1 MKSKIIKILGVIAVV
16 AMIAAALVAP
26 ADALTGVSLTPTVTT
41 IGYTTTYTL
50 TFTLGAAIPA
60 STASAITVTFG
71 SGITLPTAANESVTV
86 AATAGIGGVAIPNP
100 VAIAVNPSATVGQ
113 VVVLSTSATQSLGAG
128 AIVQL
133 IFSGIANPGT
143 VGSYGCTVATSAE
156 TTAVASSTFTTTSPT
171 IVPVPGIITV
181 WNSAG
186 VELAQTT
193 DFNAALAAVTAGGT
207 IKLTAGTYNT
217 AFTSA
222 NLDLS
227 MTIQGTDPSAAN
239 VILMSSAPW
248 TLSGST
254 VVLNSVTIDGS
265 GSDTAPVYGTG
276 DLTIANSNAGGTDAI
291 SGCIIQNGAL
301 KVNDTG
307 ASVACTMSKDTF
319 TVPTGN
325 NNGLVATTPATVT
338 GCTFNVAGTS
348 TGITTPAGVTVT
360 GSTFTGVA
368 ETTDT
373 YLGNG
378 ILVTGGTG
386 SAISAST
393 FTGLSTAFTVNGAP
407 GAGNP
412 PVPVGAMANFFG
424 NTVTNCGEASPPA
437 AAATVAIVITNAAA
451 NGVQIY
457 GNTITKCTN
466 YVLSVA
472 IGQDANVNFYQNTL
486 TGNANIATNLDL
498 SNTLSLIRNWWGS
511 VANTPAN
518 VTLAAGLTAGLQF
531 TPALTVAPTAAAF
544 AITPAGSTASALS
557 ASVSVGV
564 NINNVSEA
572 AEWGATALSA
582 SPVSTALPSGYTAVK
597 YWDVYGQSLA
607 GAAITDGA
615 TVDFYGTTASPVVN
629 TPTSMSAVLFYNAT
643 TGSWVVVPNDNVN
656 AYGNYVE
663 IYVGTTANAGVSQAE
678 FDGTPFVLATQTIA
692 LGTITPPTAALY
704 PVNGATGVAVSGI
717 TFTWPAVTASG
728 LTVTYQF
735 AIAQASANTSANEFA
750 ILDYSDN
757 TSTNAE
763 VSQETFQYNTV
774 YWWEV
779 RAITMNA
786 SGGVAATGPWTVSM
800 FTTMPMPATTTST
813 APAITVTNTVNTITV
828 TQPITTVQSTVTSVV
843 ITQTTGTSSAAI
855 PSYLL
860 WVVIVVGAILVIA
873 VIVLIVRTRRIP

>member
-1 MKSKIIKILGVIAVV
+1 MKSKIFKILGVIAVV

-26 ADALTGVSLTPTVTT
+26 AAALSGVNLAVSTAVIGATPTTT
-41 IGYTTTYTL
+41 V
-50 TFTLGAAIPA
+50 TFTLGATQAAATNAFVVTFSSGWTIPA
-60 STASAITVTFG
+60 GAIACTISTSNGIGSTAISNIT
-71 SGITLPTAANESVTV
+71 PN
-86 AATAGIGGVAIPNP
+86 ATA
-100 VAIAVNPSATVGQ
+100 VGQ
-113 VVVLSTSATQSLGAG
+113 VITIDTTPAAVGPIGAG

-133 IFSGIANPGT
+133 TFTTITNPT
-143 VGSYGCTVATSAE
+143 TIGSYGCTVSSAAE
-156 TTAVASSTFTTTSPT
+156 TTAVASNTITTTTPT
-171 IVPVPGIITV
+171 IVPVPGTITV
-181 WNSAG
+181 WNSGG

-193 DFNAALAAVTAGGT
+193 DFNVALAAVTAGGT

-239 VILMSSAPW
+239 VILMSTVPW
-248 TLSGST
+248 TLSGAT
-254 VVLNSVTIDGS
+254 VVINNVTIDGS
-265 GSDTAPVYGTG
+265 SSPVTPTYGSAK
-276 DLTIANSNAGGTDAI
+276 LTIANANTSGTDAI
-291 SGCIIQNGAL
+291 SGCNIQNGAL
-301 KVNDTG
+301 TVNDTG
-307 ASVACTMSKDTF
+307 TATVCTLSKDVF
-319 TVPTGN
+319 TVATGAYT
-325 NNGLVATTPATVT
+325 GLVATTPVTAT

-348 TGITTPAGVTVT
+348 TGITAAASLTVT

-393 FTGLSTAFTVNGAP
+393 FTGLSTAFTVSNA
-407 GAGNP
+407 A
-412 PVPVGAMANFFG
+412 AMATFNG

-437 AAATVAIVITNAAA
+437 VTATSAIVITAAAA
-451 NGVQIY
+451 NGVNIY
-457 GNTITKCTN
+457 GNTITKSTN
-466 YVLSVA
+466 YVISVA
-472 IGQDANVNFYQNTL
+472 TGQDGNVNFYQNTL
-486 TGNANIATNLDL
+486 TGNANIATNGDL
-498 SNTLSLIRNWWGS
+498 SNTLNLIRNWWGS
-511 VANTPAN
+511 VANIPAN
-518 VTLAAGLTAGLQF
+518 VTVATGLTAGLQF

-544 AITPAGSTASALS
+544 SITPAGSTASALS
-557 ASVSVGV
+557 ASASVGV

-629 TPTSMSAVLFYNAT
+629 TPTSMSAVLFYNPT
-643 TGSWVVVPNDNVN
+643 TGSWVVVPNDMIN

-704 PVNGATGVAVSGI
+704 PVNGATGVPVSGI

-757 TSTNAE
+757 ASTNAE